1 MFPEDQRDRDV
12 FRRTGLKFNETEE
25 QKQLRLKRCMNVL
38 KEAHALPQ
46 SQFKPLVGIDDDPR
60 SVNW

>member
-1 MFPEDQRDRDV
+1 VFPEDQRERDV

-38 KEAHALPQ
+38 KDVHSQ